1 MKKMLLTLPEDLI
14 NKVIEI
20 SQAKTKSKA
29 VTMALEEFINNQKI
43 NRLVKRF
50 GNGFGLTPQRFSK
63 LRK

>member
-1 MKKMLLTLPEDLI
+1 MKKMLLTLSEDLI
-14 NKVIEI
+14 EKVKEI

-29 VTMALEEFINNQKI
+29 VTAALEEFIESQKL

-50 GNGFGLTPQRFSK
+50 GKGFGLTPQQFQK

>member
-14 NKVIEI
+14 YKVVQV

-29 VTMALEEFINNQKI
+29 VTVALEEFIESRKL

-50 GNGFGLTPQRFSK
+50 GKGFGLTPQQFSK